1 MRFGRLLKKCISL
14 FCTAVLCVAVFAA
27 CAPPQDSNSE
37 VTGSSGSAGLIPAG
51 RMDLLYADQFS
62 VDYYEGGYSLV
73 TIKDSGEFLLV
84 PENAEIPEGL
94 DEDTII
100 LQLPLQNIYLA
111 ASAAMDLF
119 RKLGALDS
127 VRMTG
132 TKASDWAIPE
142 IAEMVESGQ
151 ISYGGKYSAPDY
163 EMLLSNS
170 CDLAI
175 ESTMIYHTP
184 KVKEQLERIGIPV
197 MVERS
202 SYETHPLGRVEWIR
216 LYGLLTGKE
225 AEAESFMEECSER
238 FTTLT
243 GMAETGSKKSV
254 AFFYVASNGA
264 VNVRKPGDYIS
275 KMIELAG
282 GEYIF
287 ADLIPEEENALS
299 TVNMQMEAFY
309 EKAVDADILIYNS
322 TVQTELKEL
331 EELMEKSELFRDFKA
346 VKEGNVWCT
355 GQNMYQEITGTIDML
370 EDFYSIINDGQD
382 AEPVYLHLLK

>member
-1 MRFGRLLKKCISL
+1 
-14 FCTAVLCVAVFAA
+14 
-27 CAPPQDSNSE
+27 
-37 VTGSSGSAGLIPAG
+37 
-51 RMDLLYADQFS
+51 
-62 VDYYEGGYSLV
+62 
-73 TIKDSGEFLLV
+73 
-84 PENAEIPEGL
+84 
-94 DEDTII
+94 
-100 LQLPLQNIYLA
+100 
-111 ASAAMDLF
+111 
-119 RKLGALDS
+119 
-127 VRMTG
+127 
-132 TKASDWAIPE
+132 
-142 IAEMVESGQ
+142 
-151 ISYGGKYSAPDY
+151 
-163 EMLLSNS
+163 
-170 CDLAI
+170 
-175 ESTMIYHTP
+175 
-184 KVKEQLERIGIPV
+184 
-197 MVERS
+197 
-202 SYETHPLGRVEWIR
+202 
-216 LYGLLTGKE
+216 
-225 AEAESFMEECSER
+225 
-238 FTTLT
+238 
-243 GMAETGSKKSV
+243 V

>member
-84 PENAEIPEGL
+84 PEGAAVPEGL
-94 DEDTII
+94 SEDTII

-243 GMAETGSKKSV
+243 DMAETGSKKTV

>member
-1 MRFGRLLKKCISL
+1 M

-84 PENAEIPEGL
+84 PEGAAVPEGL
-94 DEDTII
+94 SEDTII

-175 ESTMIYHTP
+175 ESTMIY
-184 KVKEQLERIGIPV
+184 
-197 MVERS
+197 
-202 SYETHPLGRVEWIR
+202 
-216 LYGLLTGKE
+216 
-225 AEAESFMEECSER
+225 
-238 FTTLT
+238 
-243 GMAETGSKKSV
+243 
-254 AFFYVASNGA
+254 
-264 VNVRKPGDYIS
+264 
-275 KMIELAG
+275 
-282 GEYIF
+282 
-287 ADLIPEEENALS
+287 
-299 TVNMQMEAFY
+299 
-309 EKAVDADILIYNS
+309 
-322 TVQTELKEL
+322 
-331 EELMEKSELFRDFKA
+331 
-346 VKEGNVWCT
+346 
-355 GQNMYQEITGTIDML
+355 
-370 EDFYSIINDGQD
+370 
-382 AEPVYLHLLK
+382 

>member
-1 MRFGRLLKKCISL
+1 MRSDRLLKKCISL
-14 FCTAVLCVAVFAA
+14 LCAAVLCVAFFAA
-27 CAPPQDSNSE
+27 CSPPQGNNE
-37 VTGSSGSAGLIPAG
+37 VSDPSGSAGLIPAG

-62 VDYYEGGYSLV
+62 VDHFEGGYSIV
-73 TIKDSGEFLLV
+73 TIKDSGEYLLV
-84 PENAEIPEGL
+84 PEGAETPEGL
-94 DEDTII
+94 GEEVII
-100 LQLPLQNIYLA
+100 LQLPLKDIYLA
-111 ASAAMDLF
+111 ASSAMDLY

-127 VRMTG
+127 IRMTG

-163 EMLLSNS
+163 EMLLSNN

-287 ADLIPEEENALS
+287 SDLIPEEENALS

-322 TVQTELKEL
+322 TVQTELKDL

>member
-84 PENAEIPEGL
+84 PENAAVPEGL

-119 RKLGALDS
+119 RKLGTLDS

-163 EMLLSNS
+163 ELLLSNS

>member
-1 MRFGRLLKKCISL
+1 
-14 FCTAVLCVAVFAA
+14 
-27 CAPPQDSNSE
+27 
-37 VTGSSGSAGLIPAG
+37 
-51 RMDLLYADQFS
+51 MDLLYADQFS
-62 VDYYEGGYSLV
+62 VDLYEGGYSLV

-84 PENAEIPEGL
+84 PEGAAVPEGL
-94 DEDTII
+94 SEDTII

-225 AEAESFMEECSER
+225 AEAENFMEECSER

-243 GMAETGSKKSV
+243 DMAETGSKKSV

>member
-84 PENAEIPEGL
+84 PEGAAVPEGL
-94 DEDTII
+94 SEDTII

>member
-1 MRFGRLLKKCISL
+1 MRFEQLLKKSISL
-14 FCTAVLCVAVFAA
+14 FCTALLCVALFAA
-27 CAPPQDSNSE
+27 CAPSQYNNE
-37 VTGSSGSAGLIPAG
+37 VSVPSGSAGLIPAG

-62 VDYYEGGYSLV
+62 VDFYEGGYSLV
-73 TIKDSGEFLLV
+73 TIKDSGKFLLV

-163 EMLLSNS
+163 ELLLSNS

-346 VKEGNVWCT
+346 VKECNVWCT